1 MAPLPEKLRLSL
13 ARGSAGDGAPDWV
26 VLDLHGHYPTH
37 RSNAPVQDLL
47 QRTESFEALTAR
59 LEKISRAAWVRGVLV
74 RLGDLKAGL
83 ATAHA
88 IGLALGRLAERK
100 RVVGYVPQV
109 TMRTLLATATLTE
122 VVAPESAE
130 VSLPG
135 FAAEQVFYG
144 AFLGRH
150 GITFENLRIRE
161 YKSALTRFSEDH
173 MDEYNREQLT
183 AYLRSAEHSW
193 LTHVPRARG
202 ADDESLFET
211 TLTNAQQL
219 LDVGLVTRI
228 AYDDEIVTP
237 VDQHWGRTVEL
248 LMPDL
253 TVRKVGRKADG
264 VAVVPVVGPIVSGRS
279 RGTPPL
285 PFLPGPM
292 SGSDSV
298 VAALRKADRDEHTR
312 AIVLFVDSPGGS
324 ALASDLVCRAVAR
337 CTKPVVAVMGE
348 VAGSGGYYVLAQA
361 DHVVADPYTITGSI
375 GVVVGK
381 PVLSQF
387 DDRHGLRPE
396 VVGRDRAL
404 FESPHRPFSDDER
417 AWAEKMMDE
426 VYVRFVDRVAA
437 GRNLGRERVDEIG
450 RGRIW
455 SGRDAK
461 EIGLVD
467 ELGDLDAGLAAARRL
482 GGLPDDAP
490 VRTVSAGP
498 NLPGLPT
505 FGKDAAGAL
514 GSLWPFGSEKVLTWF
529 DRSVTIR

>member
-1 MAPLPEKLRLSL
+1 MAPLTEKLRLTL
-13 ARGSAGDGAPDWV
+13 ARRTDDDGAPDWV
-26 VLDLHGHYPTH
+26 VVDLHGSYPTYR
-37 RSNAPVQDLL
+37 RSAPVQELL
-47 QRTESFEALTAR
+47 QRTESLEALTAR
-59 LEKISRAAWVRGVLV
+59 LERLAKADWIRGVLV
-74 RLGDLKAGL
+74 RVGDLKVGL

-88 IGLALGRLAERK
+88 IGLALGRLARKK

-109 TMRTLLATATLTE
+109 SMRTLLTTAHLTE

-161 YKSALTRFSEDH
+161 YKTALTRFSQDR
-173 MDEYNREQLT
+173 MDEYDREQLT
-183 AYLRSAEHSW
+183 AYLASAERSW
-193 LTHVPRARG
+193 QAHVLRG
-202 ADDESLFET
+202 VDGESLFGSP
-211 TLTNAQQL
+211 LTSAQQL
-219 LDVGLVTRI
+219 LDRGLITRI
-228 AYDDEIVTP
+228 AYDDLIVTP
-237 VDQHWGRTVEL
+237 VDQQWARAIEL
-248 LMPDL
+248 MMPDL
-253 TVRKVGRKADG
+253 AGRKVGRKADG
-264 VAVVPVVGPIVSGRS
+264 VAVVPVIGPIVTGHS
-279 RGTPPL
+279 RRTPPL

-292 SGSDSV
+292 SGSESV
-298 VAALRKADRDEHTR
+298 VAALRKAERDEHTK

-324 ALASDLVCRAVAR
+324 ALASDVINRAVAR
-337 CTKPVVAVMGE
+337 CAKPVVAVMGE

-361 DHVVADPYTITGSI
+361 DHVVADPYTLTGSI

-381 PVLSQF
+381 PVLTQF
-387 DDRHGLRPE
+387 DDRHGLNPE
-396 VVGRDRAL
+396 TVGRDRAL

-417 AWAEKMMDE
+417 AWAERMMDE
-426 VYVRFVDRVAA
+426 VYGRFVDRVST
-437 GRNLGRERVDEIG
+437 GRRLSRERVDEIG

-455 SGRDAK
+455 SGQDAK

-482 GGLPDDAP
+482 AGLPDDAP
-490 VRTVSAGP
+490 ARTVSAGP

-505 FGKDAAGAL
+505 FGKDAGAL
-514 GSLWPFGSEKVLTWF
+514 AGLWPFGSEKVLTWF